1 MSTFKKYGSL
11 TNHYRTKFIN
21 LLETL
26 GLTSGMWVANE
37 KIHGSNLSI
46 WSCGSDTWLAK
57 RSSVLGG
64 DGTEFFS
71 SQKVHKYK
79 PAALSIHKDLVETGV
94 ISENGFVAVYGEIF
108 GGSFFG
114 EKEADSKQVQGGMN
128 YHPGTEFAAYDGWDI
143 VHGKRA
149 SDLMRRHF
157 ERGDL
162 KIDKDQ
168 ADLLS
173 YALTYHSDGNVDKD
187 PTISACWDA
196 DRLDLPRC
204 GTQTGIEYLGTDTAK
219 ELCRLQE
226 DFYMGDHVN
235 YGAR

>member
-1 MSTFKKYGSL
+1 MINELLTHSAQDDIFEGARKGVHGVQHWFK
-11 TNHYRTKFIN
+11 
-21 LLETL
+21 
-26 GLTSGMWVANE
+26 VAQ
-37 KIHGSNLSI
+37 
-46 WSCGSDTWLAK
+46 LAVMIA
-57 RSSVLGG
+57 RAEGG
-64 DGTEFFS
+64 DA
-71 SQKVHKYK
+71 KV
-79 PAALSIHKDLVETGV
+79 ALLFGLYHDCRR
-94 ISENGFVAVYGEIF
+94 EN
-108 GGSFFG
+108 
-114 EKEADSKQVQGGMN
+114 
-128 YHPGTEFAAYDGWDI
+128 DGRDI
-143 VHGKRA
+143 LHGKRA

-173 YALTYHSDGNVDKD
+173 YALIYHSDGRIVAD

-204 GTQTGIEYLGTDTAK
+204 GTQTGIEYLGTNTAK